1 MNVCKV
7 PDMYK
12 DMEYKYITEDSKTR
26 VYLSVVREF
35 NEAEYEKY
43 YIRKKKEKVRKRI
56 LFIARA
62 LKYALP
68 VLASTIL
75 YNMLSN
81 KLYLERGSYEIGSEI
96 VFVGIFGIALF
107 GFHCGDFQSDRER
120 FCIWHWKMIM
130 QGCKSGYHRCLE
142 WKAVRISISLQNL
155 NRSMTDWKNS
165 L

>member
-7 PDMYK
+7 PDMCK

-43 YIRKKKEKVRKRI
+43 YIHKKKEKVRKRI

-81 KLYLERGSYEIGSEI
+81 KLYLEKQVIDP
-96 VFVGIFGIALF
+96 LF
-107 GFHCGDFQSDRER
+107 L
-120 FCIWHWKMIM
+120 
-130 QGCKSGYHRCLE
+130 KSSSFYH
-142 WKAVRISISLQNL
+142 K
-155 NRSMTDWKNS
+155 NRRLSS
-165 L
+165 R

>member
-1 MNVCKV
+1 MNVCEV
-7 PDMYK
+7 PDVCK
-12 DMEYKYITEDSKTR
+12 NMEYKYITEDSKTR

-56 LFIARA
+56 LFIARV

-81 KLYLERGSYEIGSEI
+81 KLYLERGSYEM
-96 VFVGIFGIALF
+96 A
-107 GFHCGDFQSDRER
+107 Q
-120 FCIWHWKMIM
+120 K
-130 QGCKSGYHRCLE
+130 
-142 WKAVRISISLQNL
+142 
-155 NRSMTDWKNS
+155 
-165 L
+165 

>member
-56 LFIARA
+56 LFYR
-62 LKYALP
+62 
-68 VLASTIL
+68 
-75 YNMLSN
+75 
-81 KLYLERGSYEIGSEI
+81 
-96 VFVGIFGIALF
+96 
-107 GFHCGDFQSDRER
+107 
-120 FCIWHWKMIM
+120 
-130 QGCKSGYHRCLE
+130 KSFEVCTSSPGKHD
-142 WKAVRISISLQNL
+142 SLQYAF
-155 NRSMTDWKNS
+155 K
-165 L
+165 

>member
-7 PDMYK
+7 PDMCK

-43 YIRKKKEKVRKRI
+43 YIHKKKEKVRKRI

-81 KLYLERGSYEIGSEI
+81 KLYLERGKFILHLISRKPAGSMERYSDEILGT
-96 VFVGIFGIALF
+96 GNFG
-107 GFHCGDFQSDRER
+107 GE
-120 FCIWHWKMIM
+120 
-130 QGCKSGYHRCLE
+130 
-142 WKAVRISISLQNL
+142 
-155 NRSMTDWKNS
+155 
-165 L
+165 

>member
-1 MNVCKV
+1 MLFPFRSAVLLCEPIFKKNLF
-7 PDMYK
+7 PSFSYA
-12 DMEYKYITEDSKTR
+12 
-26 VYLSVVREF
+26 
-35 NEAEYEKY
+35 N

-56 LFIARA
+56 LFIART

-107 GFHCGDFQSDRER
+107 GFLNWFIGGDE
-120 FCIWHWKMIM
+120 H
-130 QGCKSGYHRCLE
+130 
-142 WKAVRISISLQNL
+142 
-155 NRSMTDWKNS
+155 
-165 L
+165 

>member
-75 YNMLSN
+75 YNLVRMQVD
-81 KLYLERGSYEIGSEI
+81 YRRQYGRMDIRSYGQR
-96 VFVGIFGIALF
+96 A
-107 GFHCGDFQSDRER
+107 
-120 FCIWHWKMIM
+120 
-130 QGCKSGYHRCLE
+130 
-142 WKAVRISISLQNL
+142 
-155 NRSMTDWKNS
+155 
-165 L
+165 

>member
-75 YNMLSN
+75 YNMLCQNIINDAKEFGNLTKSN
-81 KLYLERGSYEIGSEI
+81 ATIDNEYIGKFLDDLRKE
-96 VFVGIFGIALF
+96 FG
-107 GFHCGDFQSDRER
+107 
-120 FCIWHWKMIM
+120 
-130 QGCKSGYHRCLE
+130 Y
-142 WKAVRISISLQNL
+142 
-155 NRSMTDWKNS
+155 
-165 L
+165 

>member
-7 PDMYK
+7 PDMCK

-75 YNMLSN
+75 SGVF
-81 KLYLERGSYEIGSEI
+81 LYPRGDRQ
-96 VFVGIFGIALF
+96 FGGCTFDDRADDALF
-107 GFHCGDFQSDRER
+107 LLRH
-120 FCIWHWKMIM
+120 
-130 QGCKSGYHRCLE
+130 
-142 WKAVRISISLQNL
+142 V
-155 NRSMTDWKNS
+155 
-165 L
+165 

>member
-1 MNVCKV
+1 MLTAKDLEKYHQAAERILNAMDNSPVPISWHEMDRMALQSVIAKEMNVCKV
-7 PDMYK
+7 PDMCK

-81 KLYLERGSYEIGSEI
+81 KLYLERGSHEIGSEI

-107 GFHCGDFQSDRER
+107 GFLNWFIGGDE
-120 FCIWHWKMIM
+120 H
-130 QGCKSGYHRCLE
+130 
-142 WKAVRISISLQNL
+142 
-155 NRSMTDWKNS
+155 
-165 L
+165 

>member
-7 PDMYK
+7 PDMCK

-26 VYLSVVREF
+26 VYLSVVRKF

-81 KLYLERGSYEIGSEI
+81 KLLKIQTGMELLMYRN
-96 VFVGIFGIALF
+96 
-107 GFHCGDFQSDRER
+107 
-120 FCIWHWKMIM
+120 IM
-130 QGCKSGYHRCLE
+130 QSLIT
-142 WKAVRISISLQNL
+142 VRL
-155 NRSMTDWKNS
+155 
-165 L
+165 